1 VDVLASVGGSIVDVV
16 LLAAAEGGAQGE
28 AEAPGFQ
35 INVFWVL
42 TQAVSFLL
50 FLGIL
55 YLAAFRRIGGVLEE
69 RRSRIE
75 QGLRDADA
83 ARQERERAAD
93 ERQQVISHARE
104 EANDIVARA
113 QRLADE
119 TRERELTALREEM
132 ERVRARAEADIA
144 AERQRALGEVR
155 GQIADLALR
164 AAGRVVGETMNDER
178 ERRLVE
184 EFLADVSPRGP
195 GGDGAGPETPAP
207 ARPGGDGTSA

>member
-1 VDVLASVGGSIVDVV
+1 MDVLATVGGSLVEVV
-16 LLAAAEGGAQGE
+16 ALLAEEGGGE
-28 AEAPGFQ
+28 EAAGFQ
-35 INVFWVL
+35 INLFWVV

-93 ERQQVISHARE
+93 ERQQVISRARE
-104 EANDIVARA
+104 EANDIVARG

-119 TRERELTALREEM
+119 TREREMTALREEM
-132 ERVRARAEADIA
+132 ERARTRAEADIA

-184 EFLADVSPRGP
+184 EFLADVSPRRP
-195 GGDGAGPETPAP
+195 GGDGAGPDATAP
-207 ARPGGDGTSA
+207 ARPTGDGIPG

>member
-1 VDVLASVGGSIVDVV
+1 MDFLATAGGGLIEVV
-16 LLAAAEGGAQGE
+16 ALLAEEGGGTEEPA
-28 AEAPGFQ
+28 GFQ
-35 INVFWVL
+35 INFFWVV
-42 TQAVSFLL
+42 TQAVSFVL

-83 ARQERERAAD
+83 ARREREQAAD
-93 ERQQVISHARE
+93 ERQQVLSRARQ

-119 TRERELTALREEM
+119 TREREVAQTREEL
-132 ERVRARAEADIA
+132 ERARARAEADIA

-155 GQIADLALR
+155 GQIAELALR
-164 AAGRVVGETMNDER
+164 AAGRVVGETMNDAR

-184 EFLADVSPRGP
+184 EFLTDVGTADS
-195 GGDGAGPETPAP
+195 GGDGREPAAPPRPGPEGA
-207 ARPGGDGTSA
+207 AG